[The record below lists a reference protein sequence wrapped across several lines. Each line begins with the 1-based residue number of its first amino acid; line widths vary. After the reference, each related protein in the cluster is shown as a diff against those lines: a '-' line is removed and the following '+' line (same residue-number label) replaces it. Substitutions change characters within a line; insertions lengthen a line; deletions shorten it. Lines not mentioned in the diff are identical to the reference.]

1 MEQWRVGEVA
11 RRTGIS
17 VRTLHHYESLGLL
30 TPKAR
35 TESGHR
41 LYSPEDLGRLQ
52 QIRSLQQLGFALA
65 QIREALLSPNFSP
78 LQVVRLHREQLAA
91 RVRQQ
96 QQLVLRLASLEHA
109 LAHAET
115 PSVEE
120 LFLTLEAMQMFEKY
134 YTPEQLQELQVRA
147 TEIGE
152 DRIAEVTAIWPRLI
166 AQVRQAMQEGL
177 DPTSEPVQALAQQWM
192 SLVREMSGG
201 NPAIEQTIAQVYRE
215 EPGVAQRYDLDPAIF
230 AYIGQAIKGQQG

>member
-11 RRTGIS
+11 KRTGIS
-17 VRTLHHYESLGLL
+17 VRTLHHYESIGLL
-30 TPKAR
+30 IPKAR
-35 TESGHR
+35 TEAGHR
-41 LYSPEDLGRLQ
+41 LYSAEDLVRLQ
-52 QIRSLQQLGFALA
+52 QIRSLQQLGFGLGK
-65 QIREALLSPNFSP
+65 IREALLRLNFSP
-78 LQVVRLHREQLAA
+78 LQVVRLHRE
-91 RVRQQ
+91 
-96 QQLVLRLASLEHA
+96 RLAQQIQHQQRLVMRLQSVEQA

-120 LFLTLEAMQMFEKY
+120 LFYTLEAMNMFEKY
-134 YTPEQLQELQVRA
+134 YTPEQLQALQARA

-152 DRIAEVTAIWPRLI
+152 DRIAEVTAIWPTLI
-166 AQVRQAMQEGL
+166 AQVRQAMQDGL

-201 NPAIEQTIAQVYRE
+201 NPVVEQTITQVYRE

-230 AYIGQAIKGQQG
+230 AYIGQAMKGQG